1 MDRLKD
7 SIQLSI
13 QHSYSWGCLLPRPVC
28 RNEATV
34 WKYRLRHRHMLLPSL
49 DIIHSSIH
57 VIFLIFQFWWQI
69 YISSFLACSFTGR
82 PTLPELLRFIRADK
96 EKINIAKEVGDE
108 YKCFGTLL
116 LEDDNGQKVTSMESK
131 HHSDPS
137 KINTRILQEWLNGKG
152 KQPITWTTLV
162 EVMHDT
168 GLSTLANDISTIKC
182 PTSK

>member
-1 MDRLKD
+1 M
-7 SIQLSI
+7 LS
-13 QHSYSWGCLLPRPVC
+13 SWYFSFGGRY
-28 RNEATV
+28 T
-34 WKYRLRHRHMLLPSL
+34 
-49 DIIHSSIH
+49 
-57 VIFLIFQFWWQI
+57 

-182 PTSK
+182 PTSKWWQYIWKSMQYNLSIVFSCVHLF